1 MENSYVETY
10 KTYVILALLAGGSFK
25 TVHAHLRIAGRLSQH
40 LHKLKIQGQ
49 DLQHS

>member
-1 MENSYVETY
+1 M
-10 KTYVILALLAGGSFK
+10 
-25 TVHAHLRIAGRLSQH
+25 AGRLSQH